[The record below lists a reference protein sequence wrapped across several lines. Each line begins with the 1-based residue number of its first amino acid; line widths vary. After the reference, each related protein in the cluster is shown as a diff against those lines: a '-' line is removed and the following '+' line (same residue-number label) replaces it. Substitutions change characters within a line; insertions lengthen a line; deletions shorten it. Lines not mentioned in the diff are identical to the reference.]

1 MRFFG
6 NRRRPVIA
14 IIGGVFLIG
23 LGLVRVLSLPVT
35 QIDELPAGLSEAII
49 PTPKLE
55 ALLATPSAEGTNLPE
70 PNQLIT
76 KANEP
81 GSIPVTSNQV
91 SRVRESRE
99 KFGDEPKMAPLL
111 EQINA
116 AGKEFPV
123 WMIIPSIKLSAP
135 VVPATLRK
143 VIMDGKIVDMWFAP
157 DLEAAGWHT
166 SSALPGEVGN
176 LVFSGH
182 NNEFGQVFSQLIDL
196 KQGDIIQL
204 ITQKQIHTYRV
215 SNKVLFQEVEINLS
229 LRMENARWISPS
241 SDERITLVTCWPRDS
256 NTHRLVIVAAP

>member
-6 NRRRPVIA
+6 NVRRSVIA

-23 LGLVRVLSLPVT
+23 LGLVRVFSLPVT

-55 ALLATPSAEGTNLPE
+55 ALVATPSAEGANLPE
-70 PNQLIT
+70 PIQLIT
-76 KANEP
+76 ITNEP

-91 SRVRESRE
+91 SRGRVSRGQ
-99 KFGDEPKMAPLL
+99 FGDEPKMAPML

-123 WMIIPSIKLSAP
+123 WVIIPSIKLSVP

-143 VIMDGKIVDMWFAP
+143 VIMDGKTVDMWFAP
-157 DLEAAGWHT
+157 DLEAAGWHA
-166 SSALPGEVGN
+166 SSALPGEAGN

-182 NNEFGQVFSQLIDL
+182 NNDFGQVFSQLIDL

-229 LRMENARWISPS
+229 QRMENARWISPS
-241 SDERITLVTCWPRDS
+241 SDERITLVTCWPKDS